1 MTISHGYAT
10 VDELDEHLGDTKQRD
25 SAAKERAIG
34 SASRLIDSWTGRR
47 FWLDDAPSARRIH
60 GGPAVRLYLP
70 DFTDL
75 SGIAPETAFNTPGT
89 AYDSTQY
96 VVGPAEAP
104 VMGEPYQWVE
114 GACSWWWAA
123 TLWLTGT
130 WGWPSVP
137 AVVTQACLLKAARI
151 YKRRESVTGVVGLD
165 NPFGPIRIGRD
176 DADVVDLLSPYK
188 FIYVG

>member
-1 MTISHGYAT
+1 LTITHGYAQVT
-10 VDELDEHLGDTKQRD
+10 DLDEHLGDTKQRD
-25 SAAKERAIG
+25 SGPKERAIEA
-34 SASRLIDSWTGRR
+34 ASRMIDTFCKRR
-47 FWLDDAPSARRIH
+47 FWLDDAPSSRRVR
-60 GGPAVRLYLP
+60 GGSLERLYLP

-75 SGIAPETAFNTPGT
+75 TGIAPETAFNTPGT

-114 GACSWWWAA
+114 GACSWWWSGN
-123 TLWLTGT
+123 LWFTGT

-137 AVVTQACLLKAARI
+137 SAVAQACVMKAARI

-165 NPFGPIRIGRD
+165 EFGPIRVGRD

-188 FIYVG
+188 FVYVG